1 MLKDVVEVKA
11 LDPCELFIR
20 FEDGVEGIIA
30 LDQLVTFDG
39 VFAALR
45 DPSEFR
51 KVSINPELGVVYW
64 PDGADLDSDVLYARL
79 THSTIQVRTVVCLV
93 SFAAIASAICLP

>member
-11 LDPCELFIR
+11 LDPYELFIR
-20 FEDGVEGIIA
+20 FEDGVEGVVA

-39 VFAALR
+39 VFAPLR

-51 KVSINPELGVVYW
+51 KASVNPELGVVCW
-64 PDGADLDSDVLYARL
+64 PGGADLDSDVLHARL
-79 THSTIQVRTVVCLV
+79 THSTIQVKTFV
-93 SFAAIASAICLP
+93 